1 MKGKKRCYLGVLLL
15 KMKELALQC
24 AGKQKQE
31 FQVFIMGFKPWGDC
45 EQFEEQGA
53 VWTTSMSQY

>member
-31 FQVFIMGFKPWGDC
+31 FQVFIMGFKP
-45 EQFEEQGA
+45 
-53 VWTTSMSQY
+53 